1 MSYKLDLYAK
11 ATISSLENAE
21 QWMKDAKLLMENSS
35 FGHANA
41 LLRFACEETA
51 KAYVCWLTSERMLPI
66 DNEVV
71 EDVFRK
77 HRVKNEIIVSLL
89 LFAQWISDNPKWKEM
104 LNGDFAVSEEQMTES
119 DKQFHVIL
127 DSTEKMRLKAMYVDI
142 NEETKEIKS
151 PLQIDEKE
159 AEGVLDAVQLLHKII
174 KTCIE
179 ETSEKDK
186 EMWRKVFGSWLRE
199 VWETGE
205 IPIEW
210 LMRKSNT

>member
-1 MSYKLDLYAK
+1 MDKLDLYAK

-21 QWMKDAKLLMENSS
+21 QWMKDDKLLIENSS

-41 LLRFACEETA
+41 LLRFAYEETA
-51 KAYVCWLTSERMLPI
+51 KAYVCWLTSERILPI

-77 HRVKNEIIVSLL
+77 HRVKNEIIVVLL
-89 LFAQWISDNPKWKEM
+89 MFAKWISDNPKWKEM
-104 LNGDFAVSEEQMTES
+104 LNGDFELSKEQMMES
-119 DKQFHVIL
+119 NRQFQAIL
-127 DSTEKMRLKAMYVDI
+127 DSTEKMRLKSMYVDI
-142 NEETKEIKS
+142 NEEIKETSS
-151 PLQIDEKE
+151 PLETDEKE
-159 AEGVLDAVQLLHKII
+159 VKGVLEVAEFFFKIM

-179 ETSEKDK
+179 ETSEEDK
-186 EMWRKVFGSWLRE
+186 EKWREFFSSWPRE

-210 LMRKSNT
+210 FRKKS